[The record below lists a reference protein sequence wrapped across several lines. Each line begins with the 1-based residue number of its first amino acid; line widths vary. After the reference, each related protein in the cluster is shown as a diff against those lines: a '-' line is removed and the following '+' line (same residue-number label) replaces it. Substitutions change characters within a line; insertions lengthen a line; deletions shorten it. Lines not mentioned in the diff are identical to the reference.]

1 MEMMAKMR
9 VRTSLKIPPHKT
21 AFWRGILKKELMH
34 MIVLQVEFRTDMRN
48 VEGITHTQRVLI
60 RAQPLLLS

>member
-1 MEMMAKMR
+1 
-9 VRTSLKIPPHKT
+9 
-21 AFWRGILKKELMH
+21 

-60 RAQPLLLS
+60 RAQPLAPAPAPTTVVNEYTNSDLNKIQKYI